1 MIAQYGQDVL
11 EFLEAQYPVMANAIT
26 SDVSL
31 LNDNHRAFLANLPPQ
46 LGFDIEGCNVLLVH
60 GSPRANNEDILPE
73 MPIEVVGRNYRRY

>member
-1 MIAQYGQDVL
+1 
-11 EFLEAQYPVMANAIT
+11 MANAIT

-60 GSPRANNEDILPE
+60 GSPKSQ
-73 MPIEVVGRNYRRY
+73 